1 MDKELYVKYILEMLD
16 KIKDE
21 KLIKDIYM
29 FVQSCFLSKDND

>member
-1 MDKELYVKYILEMLD
+1 MDKELYIKYILEMLE

-29 FVQSCFLSKDND
+29 FVQSCFLSEDKD